1 MVIMITLTLTTTIII
16 VLYDHDDGRVTQ
28 APSNGWETWFSLQYG
43 TDLSKLRAPVK
54 KIKATKADK
63 QREAMKKE
71 AAAAAKA
78 VEKPPGPKE
87 PASKFFPKKLA
98 YANYTKERLRLL
110 NKLLD
115 YE

>member
-1 MVIMITLTLTTTIII
+1 MMMMTTLASMAIKMIAMG
-16 VLYDHDDGRVTQ
+16 VMQ

-54 KIKATKADK
+54 KVKPGKAEK

-78 VEKPPGPKE
+78 AEKRPERNE
-87 PASKFFPKKLA
+87 PAFKFFPKKLA

-115 YE
+115 E